1 MTSRKHLFVAVALV
15 LAHAL
20 PAPAAEDAP
29 GEDPL
34 QQSPG
39 EDPLQRSGGKALK
52 LFNGKD
58 LAGWDYHL
66 ADKNVKMDAVWSV
79 RDGVLRCTGKPAGYI
94 VTKKKDFENYVL
106 TVEWRW
112 PGEGGNNGV
121 LIHTTKPGAIGVWPK
136 SLEVQLGSGNAGDF
150 WVIGTEIDVEN
161 EDQRREDRR
170 HLNLTDDSEKPLGEW
185 NRMVVTC
192 RGDEVVVKVN
202 GDLVNHAT
210 NSSETKGAV
219 ALQSEGTPIEFR
231 KVELRPLAKIR
242 EGEAPA
248 EP

>member
-1 MTSRKHLFVAVALV
+1 MAALFSQRKIAMLPRLFTVLV
-15 LAHAL
+15 LPFCLTCSSLFAAQ
-20 PAPAAEDAP
+20 PAERA
-29 GEDPL
+29 
-34 QQSPG
+34 
-39 EDPLQRSGGKALK
+39 KAVK

-66 ADKNVKMDAVWSV
+66 GEKGVPMEAVWSV
-79 RDGVLRCTGKPAGYI
+79 DRGVLHCKGKPAGYI

-121 LIHTTKPGAIGVWPK
+121 LVHTTKPGAIGVWPK

-161 EDQRREDRR
+161 EAERKQDRR
-170 HLNLTDDSEKPLGEW
+170 HLNLTDDSEKPLGQW
-185 NRMVVTC
+185 NRMEITC
-192 RGDEVVVKVN
+192 RGDEVLVKVN
-202 GDLVNHAT
+202 GELVNHAT
-210 NSSETKGAV
+210 NCSETKGAI

-231 KVELRPLAKIR
+231 KVELRKL
-242 EGEAPA
+242 
-248 EP
+248 